1 MFQSGRG
8 RAHRAYQFLESLPY
22 FTPRQIEFD
31 GNLRQRNLVAPQPD
45 GERPQIGANHVI
57 AIHCDGQPPECLAKA
72 ITNETPRDTQACG
85 NLTLALAVCQS
96 RLENLPQV
104 WRHPL
109 ERLGKTPPVVS
120 RPHGLDRRLRNRLV
134 QRKEK
139 ILQSRLMR
147 NPLTHEV
154 NERFV

>member
-1 MFQSGRG
+1 
-8 RAHRAYQFLESLPY
+8 
-22 FTPRQIEFD
+22 
-31 GNLRQRNLVAPQPD
+31 
-45 GERPQIGANHVI
+45 
-57 AIHCDGQPPECLAKA
+57 
-72 ITNETPRDTQACG
+72 
-85 NLTLALAVCQS
+85 
-96 RLENLPQV
+96 
-104 WRHPL
+104 L